1 MKKLLLFVL
10 LFVSVVANAQK
21 GISYQAVILDP
32 AKIEIPGS
40 DISGQPLANG
50 NVWVKFAIVSGTTLQ
65 FEEIQQT
72 KTDAYGLVNLT
83 IGSVAS
89 TAFNAITWDANQKSL
104 QVYVSFDNG
113 ASYTKVSDQ
122 KLTYTPYALFAETAG
137 KLGSTLGIAG
147 GGTGATTA
155 VGARANLGLGNV
167 DNTADADKPIST
179 ATKAALDLKAN
190 IADVNS
196 ALALKATVAALEAHM
211 AITADT
217 TMLATKAALTDLNN
231 YAPIN
236 SPTFTGTVSG
246 IDKSMVGLGSVD
258 NTSDVAKPIST
269 ATQAAL
275 DLKAQLASP
284 TLTGTPTAPTA
295 TPGTNTAQI
304 ATTAFVQSS
313 IASNTLIL
321 GGINTASSLQGATL
335 LNNELK
341 LSSAD
346 GSNAGVVNTSAQTF
360 GGVKTFKDG
369 AVTEVTNPTSV
380 VDQINSSSNAGAGGT
395 IQWQSFTAGVTGIL
409 NEVQWKMGTPT
420 YPYGTASNVTINI
433 YEGEGTSGNL
443 LGTASNLTPA
453 DGTNSFVSFDLSTSS
468 IRVTNGSKYTM
479 QLTTPSVTIG
489 WLDLHT
495 GNVYLGGRGGN
506 DPNWDYVFRTY
517 VKTVNVEPY
526 ITASSI
532 GTANFATDTKS
543 GIISIESQ
551 NFAGSK
557 TFVDGAFKRQVA
569 TNSIVDQS
577 NTTAFNQAGGT
588 SQWQSFTA
596 GITGILSSIEWKMG
610 NPIYPYNSSSNV
622 TLKLFTGEGVDG
634 ILLATVNGLTPANGS
649 NIYISFPLTNIIV
662 TSGSKYT
669 IQLTTPTVNVSWLD
683 VNISNSYSGGIG
695 SDDPM
700 WDYLFK
706 TNVKTITSVP
716 FITATNSGTITA
728 GSFVKLGGTSS
739 QYLMADGSVSTGGG
753 SSLVNLANSVTGV
766 LPVLSGGTGVS
777 SLSSLKTDLAINNV
791 DNTTDASKPISTA
804 TQSALN
810 LKSPLASPSFTGI
823 PSASTAALG
832 TNSTQ
837 LATTAFVQNALLNS
851 SVSSVLNGAIW
862 TSASTGTL
870 NGVSFTIFQARS
882 SNATNWD
889 LSNSDFS
896 AAPLSATQAMGGI
909 SHGDDWVVTF
919 ASPITNLKLYLK
931 YWRTANY
938 VFDKPLTILSGTGFT
953 SPNSTTIAVSGWGN
967 GIIQFAGPVTTLSVN
982 SSASLINDASG
993 QIVTFGVIP
1002 QPAAGT
1008 GEVIRTTSA
1017 TLVSPNL
1024 GTPSSV
1030 TLSNATGLPLTSGV
1044 VGVLP
1049 IANGGTGLLTAG
1061 SNGQVLTST
1070 GSGTLTWTTVSG
1082 GSSSQWTTSS
1092 SDIYFNSGKV
1102 GIGVSTP
1109 GNGFNTNFDL
1119 QGRASFRT
1127 NGANSGLV
1135 FDGYSPSGSLQ
1146 VGRIYTD
1153 ATSGTPSDFVLGTYP
1168 NGHLKQLYLKQSNGY
1183 VGVNNDNPTSQLDV
1197 AGNLKA
1203 SGTLT
1208 AGAGASTIA
1217 GSIVIGASSATGT
1230 SAALEVKSTTQGL
1243 LLPRLTTT
1251 QRDAI
1256 SSPVAGLVVYNTSTG
1271 KFQGYAQTSSSL
1283 EQLLNTNQSYGLGY
1297 SNDFNGPSNST
1308 NGQTFTIASTST
1320 LNSIEVYLNNI
1331 SGGNSANVTISVFAG
1346 DIGAAY
1352 STFSFSN
1359 PIATST
1365 KSINSTGNIQFDFT
1379 PISLAPGHYYFN
1391 VTCDNMNYRMGAN
1404 AGGGF
1409 SDLNS
1414 NGQTVNEI
1422 FFQTGGSGY
1431 NNWQGTT
1438 QALYFKILFGLSGWV
1453 DLN

>member
-1 MKKLLLFVL
+1 MKKLLLLVL
-10 LFVSVVANAQK
+10 LGISAVANAQK

-32 AKIEIPGS
+32 AAIELPGS
-40 DISGQPLANG
+40 DITAQPLVNG
-50 NVWVKFAIVSGTTLQ
+50 NVAIKFVIVSGSNIQ
-65 FEEIQQT
+65 FEEVQQT

-89 TAFNAITWDANQKSL
+89 STFNAVTWDANQKSL
-104 QVYVSFDNG
+104 QVFVSFNNG

-137 KLGSTLGIAG
+137 KLGSTLGIVG

-155 VGARANLGLGNV
+155 VAARANLGLGNV
-167 DNTADADKPIST
+167 DNTADADKPVST
-179 ATKAALDLKAN
+179 ATQAALDLKAN
-190 IADVNS
+190 VSDVNS

-217 TMLATKAALTDLNN
+217 TMLATKAALADLND

-258 NTSDVAKPIST
+258 NTTDAAKPIST

-321 GGINTASSLQGATL
+321 GGINTASSSQGATL

-506 DPNWDYVFRTY
+506 DPNWDY
-517 VKTVNVEPY
+517 
-526 ITASSI
+526 
-532 GTANFATDTKS
+532 
-543 GIISIESQ
+543 
-551 NFAGSK
+551 
-557 TFVDGAFKRQVA
+557 
-569 TNSIVDQS
+569 
-577 NTTAFNQAGGT
+577 
-588 SQWQSFTA
+588 
-596 GITGILSSIEWKMG
+596 
-610 NPIYPYNSSSNV
+610 
-622 TLKLFTGEGVDG
+622 
-634 ILLATVNGLTPANGS
+634 
-649 NIYISFPLTNIIV
+649 
-662 TSGSKYT
+662 
-669 IQLTTPTVNVSWLD
+669 
-683 VNISNSYSGGIG
+683 
-695 SDDPM
+695 
-700 WDYLFK
+700 LFK

-753 SSLVNLANSVTGV
+753 SSIVNLANSVTGV

-870 NGVSFTIFQARS
+870 NGVAFTISQARS

-1002 QPAAGT
+1002 QTAAGT

-1092 SDIYFNSGKV
+1092 NDIYFNSGNV

-1109 GNGFNTNFDL
+1109 GNGFNTNLDL

-1168 NGHLKQLYLKQSNGY
+1168 NGHLKQLYLKQSNGFI
-1183 VGVNNDNPTSQLDV
+1183 GVNNDNPTSQLDV
-1197 AGNLKA
+1197 VGNLKA

-1208 AGAGASTIA
+1208 AGAGSSTIA
-1217 GSIVIGASSATGT
+1217 GSLVIGASSATGT

-1243 LLPRLTTT
+1243 LLPRLTTA

-1256 SSPVAGLVVYNTSTG
+1256 SSPVAGLVVYNTSIG
-1271 KFQGYAQTSSSL
+1271 KFQGYTSNVSSTVYS
-1283 EQLLNTNQSYGLGY
+1283 NTSYNGGGSYVGLGHFDMGFGSNPMLAINDDGQSFSVPSTY
-1297 SNDFNGPSNST
+1297 S
-1308 NGQTFTIASTST
+1308 
-1320 LNSIEVYLNNI
+1320 LNSIAVRFESVNYTSDITLSVYSGNI
-1331 SGGNSANVTISVFAG
+1331 GSGILLGSVTNSVSTTGEKTF
-1346 DIGAAY
+1346 
-1352 STFSFSN
+1352 TFSS
-1359 PIATST
+1359 PLKLTA
-1365 KSINSTGNIQFDFT
+1365 GN
-1379 PISLAPGHYYFN
+1379 YYFQVHGSLTTN
-1391 VTCDNMNYRMGAN
+1391 SGLNYSSSPYSSGA
-1404 AGGGF
+1404 
-1409 SDLNS
+1409 
-1414 NGQTVNEI
+1414 
-1422 FFQTGGSGY
+1422 FFQTQQINGGNVSY
-1431 NNWQGTT
+1431 NIN
-1438 QALYFKILFGLSGWV
+1438 ANESLYFIMNFSIPGWV